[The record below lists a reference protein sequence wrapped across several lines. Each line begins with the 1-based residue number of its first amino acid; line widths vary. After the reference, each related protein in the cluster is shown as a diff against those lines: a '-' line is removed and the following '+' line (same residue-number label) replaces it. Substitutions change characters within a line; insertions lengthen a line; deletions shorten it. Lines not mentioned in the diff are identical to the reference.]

1 MVLPVTTL
9 DDVVGGRVAVVRP
22 HMIDGA
28 ARAAA
33 RAALEAT
40 GYRRLL
46 GIDRAAAELC
56 ERPDLPALVARAR
69 TLATA
74 ATGGAGVVRACFAV
88 RLRAGDYVLAHHDL
102 VESGP
107 IAGVE
112 VMFDLS
118 EAVVP
123 GAVVHYRRRGQVYA
137 ELPSD
142 PSAAA
147 VVERGPA
154 VTSNHTYLSKAF
166 GAATVVRLVVRL
178 G

>member
-1 MVLPVTTL
+1 M
-9 DDVVGGRVAVVRP
+9 
-22 HMIDGA
+22 
-28 ARAAA
+28 ARA
-33 RAALEAT
+33 
-40 GYRRLL
+40 
-46 GIDRAAAELC
+46 C
-56 ERPDLPALVARAR
+56 

-154 VTSNHTYLSKAF
+154 VTSNHTYLSKAV